1 MTQINE
7 PHRRREAIRAVKDT
21 SVHSNYG
28 QSGLQKTLASKVPV
42 RPTPLFLPDIRICR
56 TFCDTVYQRVVLDS
70 AALSI
75 VLGSVHSNG
84 CLRFQTTSTSIIRAP
99 KQDPS

>member
-1 MTQINE
+1 MTQTNE
-7 PHRRREAIRAVKDT
+7 PHRRREAISAVKDT
-21 SVHSNYG
+21 SGHSNYG

-70 AALSI
+70 AALSV

-84 CLRFQTTSTSIIRAP
+84 CLSLQSTSTP
-99 KQDPS
+99 